1 MRAFALDS
9 FGEEGTVHDLP
20 DLTPN
25 EGEALVRIKAA
36 GVNVVDAWVVQG
48 AMKDAMEHR
57 FPLIPGVEASGVIE
71 ATGSG
76 VAGLSVGEEV
86 YGVSAKPYFGE
97 GTFAELATIPAD
109 GLALKPESVD
119 HGEAAAVP
127 HTGLTALK
135 ALDEVDPRE
144 GQTVL
149 VVGAT
154 GGVGSFVTQLLSGRG
169 ARIIAVA
176 SAERGDYAREL
187 GAGEIVDYSKGDLV
201 QLVRAAAP
209 DGVDAI
215 VDLYSDAA
223 SLGRLSEVVRRGGT
237 VLSASGAADPELLA
251 QRGLRG
257 GNINRASPGRLPEL
271 TALLDEKQLRPPET
285 TIYRLDRAGEALK
298 AIQSRHVPGKLVIS
312 LE

>member
-1 MRAFALDS
+1 MRAFAFDG
-9 FGEEGTVHDLP
+9 FDEEGTVHDLP
-20 DLTPN
+20 DPTLN
-25 EGEALVRIKAA
+25 EGEALVRVKAA

-48 AMKDAMEHR
+48 ALKDAMEHR

-71 ATGSG
+71 AIGPG
-76 VAGLSVGEEV
+76 VAGLSVGEQV
-86 YGVSAKPYFGE
+86 YGVSAKPHFGE
-97 GTFAELATIPAD
+97 GTFAELATIPVD
-109 GLALKPESVD
+109 GLAAKPESVE
-119 HGEAAAVP
+119 HAEAAAVS
-127 HTGLTALK
+127 HTGLTALT
-135 ALDEVDPRE
+135 ALDEIDPRE

-154 GGVGSFVTQLLSGRG
+154 GGVGSFVTQLVSGRG
-169 ARIIAVA
+169 ARVIAVA
-176 SAERGDYAREL
+176 SAERADYAREL
-187 GAGEIVDYSKGDLV
+187 GAAEVVDYSTGDLV
-201 QLVRAAAP
+201 ELVRAAAP

-223 SLGRLSEVVRRGGT
+223 ALGRLSNVVHRGGR

-271 TALLDEKQLRPPET
+271 TTLLDEKQIRPPET
-285 TIYRLDRAGEALK
+285 KIHRLEEAGEALQT
-298 AIQSRHVPGKLVIS
+298 IQSRHVPGKLVIS